1 MEKTNFCEGKG
12 KVYMTHPTKA
22 IYRFLMSD
30 FVRISNAGSDRMLF
44 DEAEMLAS
52 WRQIEAVDYH
62 QEVVLGGGLRFTPY
76 HAGHVLGACTVSY
89 THLTLPTSDL
99 V

>member
-1 MEKTNFCEGKG
+1 
-12 KVYMTHPTKA
+12 MTHPTKA

-44 DEAEMLAS
+44 DESEMLAS

-62 QEVVLGGGLRFTPY
+62 QEVVLGWWIPV
-76 HAGHVLGACTVSY
+76 HP
-89 THLTLPTSDL
+89 PTMPDMCSAPVCL
-99 V
+99 